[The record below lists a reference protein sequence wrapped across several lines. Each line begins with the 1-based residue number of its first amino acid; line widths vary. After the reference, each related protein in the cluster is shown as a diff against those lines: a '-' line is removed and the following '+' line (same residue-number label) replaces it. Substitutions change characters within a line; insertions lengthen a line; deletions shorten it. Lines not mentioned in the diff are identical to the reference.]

1 MKQRIPKPILLPR
14 TKTTTRKP
22 VPYPRTKIT
31 LCKEAL
37 EKCIKSFNVNIKNN
51 KDPLFQLTNT
61 VLFIEI
67 FIKNRLKK
75 KRFEV

>member
-1 MKQRIPKPILLPR
+1 MTSIDRTYQELMKQKIPKTILLPR

-37 EKCIKSFNVNIKNN
+37 EKA
-51 KDPLFQLTNT
+51 
-61 VLFIEI
+61 
-67 FIKNRLKK
+67 LKHLMST
-75 KRFEV
+75 